1 MRLFI
6 KDNDD
11 IFDIDEINRH
21 SSISRLKYDIYKKYN
36 IDYTDTDFS
45 YNGILLKNN
54 KSIDS
59 YNLTSMSN
67 IIVKKFKIK
76 GGSCKSSNTLSGIF
90 LGLLFFIICVLGFFP
105 ILVRVYWLLLMN
117 VFGEAKELL
126 FKYERIGS
134 GIIGAG
140 IGFMIM
146 AGFVHISGN
155 AGMYLW
161 GIPLFMLVFTL
172 IGSRRMVSFFEP
184 MFREKCVYL
193 DPATRTIRK
202 CGLTSPGHIGHIFVY
217 FIKIMMALF
226 RYCFLFLIIFVC
238 TTHLSLFVVKSH
250 EGCDNY
256 CETLALAKKIGS
268 ISTYVFIAIYILYNI
283 PNYLLNLITITKGV
297 EAFPFTII
305 NFLLGTVEDKL
316 GRLAHTGKYY
326 IFLLYIFPFP
336 LVGKIFKM
344 IHNLLDLLVDNIEK
358 YTYDFRGYTCT
369 IHPSKLISVG
379 IELTEDIKLNMKN
392 NHVPKKLGNYIEDID
407 FSSYEYAGK
416 FKKGDLA
423 EPKFIEDLDKLKSE
437 WVDIDGTVENFKSYM
452 SEVSKIMIDKEGDLQ
467 TLLNK
472 IPSMNERIEKIL
484 TAIPATAELKIN
496 LGKDSHYANELD
508 KYKLYDFDKMKW
520 LQYKEGSSTILYLKK
535 TLYCMVLY
543 FISLFNAV
551 LVSYGSAEELKN
563 ELKVSNVAGLGCF
576 FAWMVMSAMVATNK
590 MH

>member
-1 MRLFI
+1 
-6 KDNDD
+6 
-11 IFDIDEINRH
+11 
-21 SSISRLKYDIYKKYN
+21 
-36 IDYTDTDFS
+36 
-45 YNGILLKNN
+45 
-54 KSIDS
+54 
-59 YNLTSMSN
+59 
-67 IIVKKFKIK
+67 
-76 GGSCKSSNTLSGIF
+76 
-90 LGLLFFIICVLGFFP
+90 
-105 ILVRVYWLLLMN
+105 
-117 VFGEAKELL
+117 
-126 FKYERIGS
+126 
-134 GIIGAG
+134 
-140 IGFMIM
+140 
-146 AGFVHISGN
+146 
-155 AGMYLW
+155 
-161 GIPLFMLVFTL
+161 
-172 IGSRRMVSFFEP
+172 
-184 MFREKCVYL
+184 
-193 DPATRTIRK
+193 
-202 CGLTSPGHIGHIFVY
+202 
-217 FIKIMMALF
+217 
-226 RYCFLFLIIFVC
+226 
-238 TTHLSLFVVKSH
+238 
-250 EGCDNY
+250 
-256 CETLALAKKIGS
+256 LALAKKIGS

-379 IELTEDIKLNMKN
+379 
-392 NHVPKKLGNYIEDID
+392 ID